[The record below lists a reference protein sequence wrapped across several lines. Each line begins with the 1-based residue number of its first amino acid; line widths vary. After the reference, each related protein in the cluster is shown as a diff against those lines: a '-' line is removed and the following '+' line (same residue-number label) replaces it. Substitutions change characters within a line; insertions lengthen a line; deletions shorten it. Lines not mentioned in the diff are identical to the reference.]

1 MTHYDTYGLET
12 DLVAHIKVRRDS
24 LTGLHPNIGIMINI
38 SRTNVNHLIAS
49 RLTWKTKRLMVTEY
63 GLEQ

>member
-24 LTGLHPNIGIMINI
+24 LTGLHPNIGIRINI